1 MKTTL
6 EQTKQRVLN
15 LIKMIN
21 HHNHLYYDLA
31 QPTISD
37 DEYDALMQEL
47 IALEKQYPQFAF
59 AYSPT
64 QKIGAQLL
72 KNFVKK
78 THRAPMLS
86 LANVFNHDELD
97 KFFIRAQKLTQEKFT
112 YVCEPKIDGI
122 GISVFYQN
130 GLFQQA
136 LTRGDGITGED
147 VSSNVK
153 TIKNLPLK
161 IAYEKPLEIRGE
173 IFFSVAAFE
182 KFNLTHD
189 NAFKNARNAA
199 AGTLRN
205 LDSAVV
211 AKRPL
216 QVVFYQ
222 ILDPFSHQ
230 LYSQNECLNF
240 LQKLHLPVSTYNQYC
255 TSLSAVKQYVKKM
268 QTERDNLMVKID
280 GIVIKIDELKVYSQ
294 LGYTNK
300 FPRAAVAYKFPS
312 KIALTQLKDIVATI
326 GRSGKLTLNAIL
338 EPVFLDGSLVSKA
351 TLHNLNFVID
361 HDIRIND
368 YVYVYKSGDIIPRI
382 TDCAVYKRTNIQ
394 KPFQLDLHCPV
405 CHQLL
410 EKIGDQVDYFCVNVN
425 CPSRKI
431 NALVHFASKDAFNI
445 ECLGKKN
452 LEILY
457 SHNFIC
463 CINDIFKLHE
473 HQAEILKLNNFGL
486 KSFNVLIDSINKAK
500 ANCNLTRLLYAL
512 GIPHLGIKSAKILTS
527 YFADIEAIKK
537 ASLATLTNISNFGE
551 IIANSVYAFFQKE
564 TNLQLIAQ
572 LKAHNV
578 RFTNDNFVTAS
589 QKLQGLVFV
598 ITGTFSH
605 PREHYIRL
613 VEQNGGKIVN
623 TVSKNTNYLLVG
635 EKPGS
640 KLTKAQ
646 NLNIAILKEQMFLDM
661 L

>member
-1 MKTTL
+1 MKINL
-6 EQTKQRVLN
+6 DQLKQRVLD
-15 LIKMIN
+15 LIKIIN

-47 IALEKQYPQFAF
+47 IALEKNYPQFAF
-59 AYSPT
+59 SYSPS

-72 KNFVKK
+72 KNFEKHS
-78 THRAPMLS
+78 HRAPMLS
-86 LANVFNHDELD
+86 LANVFNGEELD
-97 KFFIRAQKLTQEKFT
+97 KFFERAQKLTQQKFT

-130 GLFQQA
+130 GLFHQA
-136 LTRGDGITGED
+136 LTRGDGVTGED
-147 VSSNVK
+147 VSNNVR

-161 IAYEKPLEIRGE
+161 IAYDKPLEIRGE
-173 IFFSVAAFE
+173 IFFSVTAFK
-182 KFNLTHD
+182 KFNSAHN

-205 LDSAVV
+205 LDSSIA

-222 ILDPFSHQ
+222 VLNPLTHQ
-230 LYSQNECLNF
+230 LNSQNQCLTF
-240 LQKLHLPVSTYNQYC
+240 LQKLNLPVSIYNQYC
-255 TSLSAVKQYVKKM
+255 TSLTAVKQYVKKL
-268 QTERDNLMVKID
+268 QTDRDNLIVKID
-280 GIVIKIDELKVYSQ
+280 GAVIKIDELKLYSQ

-382 TDCAVYKRTNIQ
+382 TDSALYKRTDIQ
-394 KPFQLDLHCPV
+394 KPFQLDFHCPV
-405 CHQLL
+405 CQQLL
-410 EKIGDQVDYFCVNVN
+410 KKIGDQVDYFCVNVN
-425 CPSRKI
+425 CPSRKL
-431 NALVHFASKDAFNI
+431 NSLVHFVSKDAFNI

-457 SHNFIC
+457 NHNFIRS
-463 CINDIFKLHE
+463 ISDIFQLHQ
-473 HQAEILKLNNFGL
+473 HQNEILKLNNFGL
-486 KSFNVLIDSINKAK
+486 KSFTVLIDSINTAK

-527 YFADIEAIKK
+527 YFADINAIKN
-537 ASLATLTNISNFGE
+537 ASLETLLNISNFGK
-551 IIANSVYAFFQKE
+551 IIANAVYAFFRNE
-564 TNLQLIAQ
+564 TN
-572 LKAHNV
+572 
-578 RFTNDNFVTAS
+578 
-589 QKLQGLVFV
+589 
-598 ITGTFSH
+598 
-605 PREHYIRL
+605 
-613 VEQNGGKIVN
+613 
-623 TVSKNTNYLLVG
+623 
-635 EKPGS
+635 
-640 KLTKAQ
+640 
-646 NLNIAILKEQMFLDM
+646 
-661 L
+661 